1 LTLRISFGIE
11 KGIMRN
17 ALEVNI
23 GGLKLKNPVIAASG
37 TFGYEQECQDLVHAK
52 DFGAIVAKSITLK
65 PNAGNP
71 PPRVWET
78 TAGMLNAIG
87 LQNEGVEDF
96 ITTKLPALKE
106 SGLKVIASIAGK
118 RKQDYKTLAMLLDK
132 TSADALE
139 VNISCPNIE
148 HNAKACLF
156 AQDPADTASIIR
168 SVRRQT
174 RKPIIA
180 KLSPNVTDITV
191 IARAAERA
199 GADALSLINTL
210 IGMDVDIVNRRPCL
224 GNVTGGLSGPAIKPV
239 ALRMVWQVHHCVKIP
254 IIGVGGIMNT
264 EDAIAFFLCGASAIQ
279 VGTANFVDPQSAINI
294 IKGLKTYL
302 QKHNLKHI
310 AEITGALKT

>member
-1 LTLRISFGIE
+1 MR
-11 KGIMRN
+11 KG
-17 ALEVNI
+17 LEINI

-37 TFGYEQECQDLVHAK
+37 TFSHEQDYRDLVHAQC
-52 DFGAIVAKSITLK
+52 FGAVVSKSITLK
-65 PNAGNP
+65 PHEGNP

-96 ITTKLPALKE
+96 VSDKLPMLKS

-118 RKQDYKTLAMLLDK
+118 RQQDYNELAKMLDK
-132 TSADALE
+132 TTTDAIE
-139 VNISCPNIE
+139 VNISCPNIK
-148 HNAKACLF
+148 HKGSSLLF
-156 AQDPADTASIIR
+156 AQDPIDTASIIR
-168 SVRRQT
+168 SVRKQT
-174 RKPIIA
+174 KKPIIA

-210 IGMDVDIVNRRPCL
+210 IGMDVDIVNKRPCL

-254 IIGVGGIMNT
+254 IIGIGGIMNT
-264 EDAIAFFLCGASAIQ
+264 EDAIAFLLCGASAIQ
-279 VGTANFVDPQSAINI
+279 LGTANFVDPQSAAHI
-294 IKGLKTYL
+294 IKGLKLYM
-302 QKHNLKHI
+302 QKNHLKHI
-310 AEITGALKT
+310 GGITGALKI